1 MRDGEVRG
9 RVFPRLDKIATAIER
24 SDVTPPGS
32 LHPPTGRPC
41 LCAGAFA
48 DGAQALQQRLW
59 TDLDHSAG
67 VHGNEV
73 LRKLAARRGRQ
84 VTLLV
89 VFSSGLGSTSGDASE
104 LLTGLGSIAHAIS
117 QTPHGDPAAAAAVAQ
132 VLRKVRRPEARE
144 DHDRR
149 VDPGVVA
156 GARVTAMTWST
167 YDSHIR
173 NHILPQ

>member
-1 MRDGEVRG
+1 MRDGEVRS

-89 VFSSGLGSTSGDASE
+89 VFSSGLGSTPGDASE

-132 VLRKVRRPEARE
+132 VLRKGTMAWVEKHGDAFRVRCRL
-144 DHDRR
+144 HD
-149 VDPGVVA
+149 G
-156 GARVTAMTWST
+156 T
-167 YDSHIR
+167 IF
-173 NHILPQ
+173 L